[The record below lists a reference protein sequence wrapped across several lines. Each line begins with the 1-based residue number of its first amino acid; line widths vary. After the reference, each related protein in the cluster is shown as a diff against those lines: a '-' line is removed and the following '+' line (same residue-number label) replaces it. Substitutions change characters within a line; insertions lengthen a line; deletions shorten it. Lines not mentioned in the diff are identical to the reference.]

1 MLVLYHSGLS
11 TCSKQV
17 RMCLR
22 EKGVAYESRYLE
34 LWNYENLNPEYL
46 KLNPNGV
53 VPTLV
58 VDGRPVIEST
68 LICEYLDEAY
78 SGPALKPADPQARAR
93 MRFWTWT
100 ADDVHLAVMV
110 ATYKAFLSARIQDLT
125 AAEIDTLIAHVP
137 VPERR
142 DRWRKF
148 AKGGF
153 SADELDVAH
162 AKMAWGIERVEGAL
176 GETPMLAGDDFSLAD
191 ISILAIVHRIGE
203 VAPELLDP
211 ERAPHTDRWR
221 KQVGARP
228 SAQEVYRPN
237 GDETPPRPARKS
249 ISGIT
254 GPWRYRAD

>member
-1 MLVLYHSGLS
+1 MLTLYHSGLS

-17 RMCLR
+17 RMCLI
-22 EKGVAYESRYLE
+22 EKGVDYESRYIE

-58 VDGRPVIEST
+58 HDGTPIVNALAIN
-68 LICEYLDEAY
+68 EYIDEAFP
-78 SGPALKPADPQARAR
+78 GPALKPADAKARAR

-110 ATYKAFLSARIQDLT
+110 ATYTAFLSARIGDLT
-125 AAEIDTLIAHVP
+125 PAEIDTLIANVP

-142 DRWRKF
+142 ERWRKF

-153 SADELDVAH
+153 SQDERDNARD
-162 AKMAWGIERVEGAL
+162 KMAWGIARIEQGL
-176 GETPMLAGDDFSLAD
+176 GETPMLAGDEFSLAD

-203 VAPELLDP
+203 IEPDMLDP
-211 ERAPHTDRWR
+211 ERVPHIDKWR

-228 SAQEVYRPN
+228 SAQEAYKQKN
-237 GDETPPRPARKS
+237 NAFPPRPGKKS

-254 GPWRYRAD
+254 GPWRYQ